1 MLHLPSRQTE
11 TTDPLTREL
20 CRLATNCQTR
30 RPDLRDR
37 PTRALLLAAAGDV
50 HQHPSITDGRLVA
63 CRRPGY
69 HYLVRLDLGTCT
81 CPDFLHQVA
90 HPGPRLP
97 ACKHLLAA
105 HLATLAR
112 ELLARQRCQHAAS
125 DLAA

>member
-50 HQHPSITDGRLVA
+50 HQHPSEPAARLVA

-69 HYLVRLDLGTCT
+69 RYLVRLDLGTCT
-81 CPDFLHQVA
+81 CPDFAAQVRRA
-90 HPGPRLP
+90 GPRKP
-97 ACKHLLAA
+97 ACKHLIAA

-112 ELLARQRCQHAAS
+112 RIVARR
-125 DLAA
+125 LAA